1 MNNFDIQIR
10 QLIQCALADVT
21 IQFGYELI
29 VQLESKLAKYPYQL
43 QHIYLQLIFPS
54 FAIILLYLVRPSLR
68 IPTYPS
74 ILFLLNRWEGKSRLD
89 QRTSWY
95 QCQWRKL
102 WCHCQQK
109 MCLLCVCLYVCI
121 CELHLEV
128 DNNVFF
134 RCTSTTSTAV
144 HWSTSDFSDGNWKIL
159 CFPNC
164 WFRHPVSA
172 R

>member
-21 IQFGYELI
+21 IQFGYQLI

-54 FAIILLYLVRPSLR
+54 FAIILLYLVR
-68 IPTYPS
+68 IS
-74 ILFLLNRWEGKSRLD
+74 IYLFLLFLLRWEGKSRLD

-109 MCLLCVCLYVCI
+109 MCLLCVCLYLCI

-134 RCTSTTSTAV
+134 RCPSTTSTGV
-144 HWSTSDFSDGNWKIL
+144 LPTSLMAIGRYCVFQIVGFDTQ
-159 CFPNC
+159 
-164 WFRHPVSA
+164 
-172 R
+172 